1 MEITRPERPI
11 LLWDGECRF
20 CAAWIRRWQSATGD
34 AVDYAAYQEA
44 ADRFPQVDTAACAR
58 AVQLVLP
65 DGRVLSAA
73 HAVLRALAEAG
84 RWRRLLRLY
93 ERFPPFRWCAEAA
106 YRFVAA
112 NRSWL
117 PRF

>member
-1 MEITRPERPI
+1 
-11 LLWDGECRF
+11 LLWDGDCRF
-20 CAAWIRRWQSATGD
+20 CGAWIERWRKRTGE
-34 AVDYAAYQEA
+34 AVAYRPYQQA
-44 ADRFPQVDTAACAR
+44 VRDFPQVSEAACER

-65 DGRVLSAA
+65 DGRVFSAA

-84 RWRRLLRLY
+84 RGRRLLALY
-93 ERFPPFRWCAEAA
+93 EKFPPFRWAAEGA